1 MILMISFCPGGGG
14 GWGGGSK
21 YSLLLIG
28 TRWTIFQRIYN
39 SKQSHYL
46 LSVGMNVWVRYLF
59 VKEIFLKKKVQDV
72 IKWQRVNIAGIIL
85 GFLSALGISMVANF
99 QVISTCLTIVGNWLY
114 FNQTFLY
121 FLFIIIF

>member
-1 MILMISFCPGGGG
+1 MGRGIE
-14 GWGGGSK
+14 
-21 YSLLLIG
+21 
-28 TRWTIFQRIYN
+28 IFFIIDRHTVNYIQTIYN

-99 QVISTCLTIVGNWLY
+99 QVISNCVTICRKLV
-114 FNQTFLY
+114 TFLIKPFY
-121 FLFIIIF
+121 RNIFCL

>member
-1 MILMISFCPGGGG
+1 
-14 GWGGGSK
+14 
-21 YSLLLIG
+21 
-28 TRWTIFQRIYN
+28 
-39 SKQSHYL
+39 
-46 LSVGMNVWVRYLF
+46 MNVWVRYLF

-99 QVISTCLTIVGNWLY
+99 QVISTCLTIVGNWLH

-121 FLFIIIF
+121 FLFIIIFKTLNVCKMYLYGCDK